1 MSDATLS
8 QVQGCLLGLQ
18 IGNARGIAWERKTPE
33 WIAEKLRGKPL
44 PDFADVKKLR
54 KQKPYA
60 KFEPGMTD
68 DDWQHTRAL
77 GYSLVERR
85 GFDLMD
91 IARKLAEEYDHST
104 VGWGG
109 SSRRNMKEIALFF
122 RSGGKEGR
130 DPRMPAK
137 PTRAAKGTG
146 NGVAMKIPALAIHSH
161 LTREDDIRAELSRV
175 WQIGQITH
183 ADPRASIAAY
193 ALMAIVCELMNEV
206 GHDVVTDGSAPIL
219 RTAIVGVRFFEG
231 RHAPQFGGDDRV
243 SARLERLLKGSL
255 LADPVRLRNEIG
267 TSSFALESVPFAIA
281 TFLRHPSDFHAAID
295 EAILAGGDTDTNAA
309 MVGALVGAYA
319 GLEAIPEKWRT
330 FRPEFTQAFDLGEQM
345 CKTFR
350 S

>member
-18 IGNARGIAWERKTPE
+18 IGNARGIAWERRTPE
-33 WIAEKLRGKPL
+33 WITEKLRGKPL
-44 PDFADVKKLR
+44 PDFADVKKIR
-54 KQKPYA
+54 KQKSYA
-60 KFEPGMTD
+60 KFEPGMAD

-77 GYSLVERR
+77 GHSLVECR

-91 IARKLAEEYDHST
+91 IARKLAEEYDAST

-146 NGVAMKIPALAIHSH
+146 NGVAMKIAAHALYSH
-161 LTREDDIRAELSRV
+161 LVDEHNIRKEFSEVL
-175 WQIGQITH
+175 QIGQLTH
-183 ADPRASIAAY
+183 ADTRASIVAY
-193 ALMAIVCELMNEV
+193 ALVCMV
-206 GHDVVTDGSAPIL
+206 RGSLDMEGCALGIEGYAPIL
-219 RTAIVGVRFFEG
+219 RLIIWHVEFLERAHSSEC
-231 RHAPQFGGDDRV
+231 GGDDLV
-243 SARLERLLKGSL
+243 SARFKRLLDSRL
-255 LADPVRLRNEIG
+255 LNDPVRLRNEIG

-281 TFLRHPSDFHAAID
+281 TFLRHPTDFRSATD

-319 GLEAIPEKWRT
+319 GLEAIPAEWRK
-330 FRPEFTQAFDLGEQM
+330 FRPEYAEALELGEQLW
-345 CKTFR
+345 KTF
-350 S
+350 SS